1 MSGHRGRSNVL
12 VILLVIALATVLVPA
27 LEYFG
32 VIASFTVVARPGDR
46 PINPLAV
53 AVSQWTF
60 AAIAAAVIATF
71 GWFCFR
77 SLKRGRHRDDS

>member
-12 VILLVIALATVLVPA
+12 VILLVIALAALLVPA
-27 LEYFG
+27 LEYFD
-32 VIASFTVVARPGDR
+32 VIASTVVARPGNR
-46 PINPLAV
+46 PGNPLAV

-60 AAIAAAVIATF
+60 AAIAAAVIATL